1 MYRLSEFFRLLDV
14 LPRSPSLSAQSRALR
29 FPSVLRAATLQ
40 SGPCRPS
47 PSRAVTRRSVSLHVA
62 LWDTGRRRTSSEE
75 GAGAVPPARAAE
87 TCFNPTGLHAR
98 TMSRNA
104 PRPKEFFAAATKP
117 STAPRA
123 PETDELSAQRTN
135 RAADRTLTAPC
146 TAVFCITATRSGEAG
161 ATRPGGRL
169 SPGSTCGRLDGHLTE
184 SFCFHCI

>member
-29 FPSVLRAATLQ
+29 FSSVLLAATLQ

-87 TCFNPTGLHAR
+87 TCFNPTGLRAR

-104 PRPKEFFAAATKP
+104 PRPKEFFTAATKP
-117 STAPRA
+117 STAPA
-123 PETDELSAQRTN
+123 PHRRMSSLRSGQTAR
-135 RAADRTLTAPC
+135 LTAHLRLP
-146 TAVFCITATRSGEAG
+146 APRSSASQPLGPGRPGRRGLAG
-161 ATRPGGRL
+161 ARPREA
-169 SPGSTCGRLDGHLTE
+169 RADALTA
-184 SFCFHCI
+184 I